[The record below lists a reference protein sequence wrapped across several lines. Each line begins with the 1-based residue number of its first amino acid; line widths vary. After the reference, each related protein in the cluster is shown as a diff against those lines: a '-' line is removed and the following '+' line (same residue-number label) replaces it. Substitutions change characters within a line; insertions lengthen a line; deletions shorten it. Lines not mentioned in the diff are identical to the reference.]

1 LNRAASS
8 RTRQI
13 AVMFAGF
20 CAFLQLYATQP
31 ILPLL
36 ADLFHAGKVA
46 VSLTVTAGG
55 FGVAL
60 GAPVAGY
67 LADRVGRKRVILWSA
82 FLLAAATLVTALVR
96 TLPELI
102 FWRFVQG
109 LFTPG
114 IFAVTIAYINDEWAE
129 GGASKALANYVS
141 GTVLGGFSSRM
152 LAGLVAAHW
161 PWRFVFVVLGTIG
174 LAGACAL
181 AVWLPQERRH
191 PHAAVEGA
199 DWRSAVRSHLHNRQL
214 LATFTV
220 GFCVLFSLVSTFTYV
235 TFYLAEPPFRLQPAA
250 LGLVFVVYL
259 VGAAVTPISGRAIDR
274 FGNRR
279 TLAAAIGTGVVGVAC
294 TLVAN
299 LWMVALGLA
308 ICCTGVFLAQASAS
322 GFIGIA
328 AKENRAL
335 AAGMYASFYHTG
347 GSVGAAIPGFVWAL
361 GGWPACVAFIALI
374 QLATVTLALTFWT
387 DNRATPHGEAW
398 TTPAELD

>member
-1 LNRAASS
+1 M
-8 RTRQI
+8 
-13 AVMFAGF
+13 AVMFAGY

-55 FGVAL
+55 IGVAM

-67 LADRVGRKRVILWSA
+67 LADRLGRKRVIVWSA
-82 FLLAAATLVTALVR
+82 FLLAAATLVTVLVQSLYAL
-96 TLPELI
+96 I
-102 FWRFVQG
+102 CWRFVQG

-114 IFAVTIAYINDEWAE
+114 IFAVTIAYINDEWSA

-152 LAGLVAAHW
+152 ISGLVAAHW
-161 PWRFVFVVLGTIG
+161 PWQWVFVVLGAIG

-181 AVWLPQERRH
+181 AAWLPVERTARGKQVRAPGH
-191 PHAAVEGA
+191 N
-199 DWRSAVRSHLHNRQL
+199 WWSAVRSHLHNPQL
-214 LATFTV
+214 LATFIV

-235 TFYLAEPPFRLQPAA
+235 TFYLADPPFNLQPAA

-259 VGAAVTPISGRAIDR
+259 VGAAITPLSARAVDR
-274 FGNRR
+274 YGHRV
-279 TLAAAIGTGVVGVAC
+279 TLAAAIGTGVLGIVC
-294 TLVAN
+294 TLVPS
-299 LWMVALGLA
+299 LWVVALGLA
-308 ICCTGVFLAQASAS
+308 ICCSGVFLAQASAS

-335 AAGMYASFYHTG
+335 AAGIYASFYHTG
-347 GSVGAAIPGFVWAL
+347 GSVGAAVPGFVWAL
-361 GGWPACVAFIALI
+361 GGWPACVVFIAGV
-374 QLATVTLALTFWT
+374 QLVTVTLALTLWKDQTPSAHDVPWT
-387 DNRATPHGEAW
+387 SPT
-398 TTPAELD
+398 ELE